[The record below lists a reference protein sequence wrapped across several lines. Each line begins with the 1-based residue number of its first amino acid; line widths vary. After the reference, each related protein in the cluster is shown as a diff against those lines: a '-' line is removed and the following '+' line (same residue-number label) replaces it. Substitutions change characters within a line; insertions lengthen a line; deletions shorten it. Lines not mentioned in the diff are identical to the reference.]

1 VLEFAAIILAA
12 CNSGLDPVVP
22 GLFRVGDTRHTV
34 SDIGAMR
41 ALGWEPTI
49 PVEQNVD
56 EYLDWMT
63 AYGDTKAYLDE
74 AERVMQHQGVVR
86 SVAMAK

>member
-1 VLEFAAIILAA
+1 
-12 CNSGLDPVVP
+12 
-22 GLFRVGDTRHTV
+22 
-34 SDIGAMR
+34 MR